1 MKSWSVAFVDSVSN
15 HLNRNKIL
23 QVLLLMCVIY
33 CLDFSFCIKVKD
45 CAMNVNMILCNSPSW
60 CVMIG
65 AHIAQYV
72 YAEQFKNDNESYT
85 E

>member
-1 MKSWSVAFVDSVSN
+1 
-15 HLNRNKIL
+15 
-23 QVLLLMCVIY
+23 
-33 CLDFSFCIKVKD
+33 
-45 CAMNVNMILCNSPSW
+45 MNVNMILCNSPSW